1 MSKLCSMRLTVPT
14 ARQTCRTGAFN
25 ARVMGLHPGGG
36 QTREHGCMRST
47 DNRFVWRVA
56 AEGCMRLFRATRDSA
71 FQLEGHAHSGVVG
84 ESPVAARPID
94 PSPPPLTR

>member
-1 MSKLCSMRLTVPT
+1 MRAERIASIRSARGLTEPSSAEANPT
-14 ARQTCRTGAFN
+14 AR
-25 ARVMGLHPGGG
+25 LSGGG
-36 QTREHGCMRST
+36 QTREHGCMRWT